1 MTAFDYGVIVIVLA
15 SLALGLWRGLIG
27 EVLALLAWVL
37 AALAAWQFGPEIGV
51 LITAIADPGLRVLAG
66 YAVVFV
72 GVLIVLALV
81 RLAVRGLLKALG
93 LTAVDRLLGV
103 VFRCCARFVD
113 RVDSGGCRWHDLGAE
128 TGTLVGEA
136 QLAPPL
142 ETAVLAASPGCR
154 RKRQNEFDSGS
165 KLK

>member
-1 MTAFDYGVIVIVLA
+1 MTAFDYGVIAILLA

-37 AALAAWQFGPEIGV
+37 AGLAAWQLGPEVGA

-66 YAVVFV
+66 YAAVFV

-93 LTAVDRLLGV
+93 LTAVDRVLGV
-103 VFRCCARFVD
+103 VFGVARGLLIVFILVAI
-113 RVDSGGCRWHDLGAE
+113 GGMTSLPKEIWWRNASLS
-128 TGTLVGEA
+128 
-136 QLAPPL
+136 QPL
-142 ETAVLAASPGCR
+142 ETAVLASKPWLPPEAA
-154 RKRQNEFDSGS
+154 KRIRFR
-165 KLK
+165 

>member
-1 MTAFDYGVIVIVLA
+1 MTAFDYGVIAILLA

-37 AALAAWQFGPEIGV
+37 AGLAAWQLGPEVGA

-66 YAVVFV
+66 YAAVFV

-93 LTAVDRLLGV
+93 LTAVDRVLGV
-103 VFRCCARFVD
+103 VFGVARGLLIVLIL
-113 RVDSGGCRWHDLGAE
+113 VAIGGMTSLPKEIWWRNAILS
-128 TGTLVGEA
+128 
-136 QLAPPL
+136 QPL
-142 ETAVLAASPGCR
+142 ETAVLASKPWLPPEAA
-154 RKRQNEFDSGS
+154 KRIRFR
-165 KLK
+165 

>member
-1 MTAFDYGVIVIVLA
+1 MTAFDYGVIAIVLA

-27 EVLALLAWVL
+27 EVLALLAWVV

-66 YAVVFV
+66 YAVVFC

-103 VFRCCARFVD
+103 FFGIARGVLI
-113 RVDSGGCRWHDLGAE
+113 VLILVAAGGMTSAPKEPWWAKAE
-128 TGTLVGEA
+128 
-136 QLAPPL
+136 LAPPL
-142 ETAVLAASPGCR
+142 ETAVLALKPWLPPEAA
-154 RKRQNEFDSGS
+154 KRIRFR
-165 KLK
+165 

>member
-66 YAVVFV
+66 YAVVFC

-81 RLAVRGLLKALG
+81 RLAVRGMLKALG

-103 VFRCCARFVD
+103 FFGVARGLLIVLIL
-113 RVDSGGCRWHDLGAE
+113 VAVGGMTSAPKEPWWAR
-128 TGTLVGEA
+128 A

-142 ETAVLAASPGCR
+142 ETAVLALKPWLPPEAA
-154 RKRQNEFDSGS
+154 KRIRFR
-165 KLK
+165 

>member
-1 MTAFDYGVIVIVLA
+1 MTAFDYGVIAILLA

-37 AALAAWQFGPEIGV
+37 AGLAAWQLGPEVGG

-66 YAVVFV
+66 YAAVVV

-93 LTAVDRLLGV
+93 LTAVDRVLGV
-103 VFRCCARFVD
+103 VFGVARGLLIVFILVA
-113 RVDSGGCRWHDLGAE
+113 SGGMTSLPK
-128 TGTLVGEA
+128 EA
-136 QLAPPL
+136 WWRNASLSPPL
-142 ETAVLAASPGCR
+142 ETAVLASKPWLPPEAA
-154 RKRQNEFDSGS
+154 KRIRFR
-165 KLK
+165 

>member
-1 MTAFDYGVIVIVLA
+1 MTAFDYGVIVIVVA

-37 AALAAWQFGPEIGV
+37 AGLAAWQIGPEVGD
-51 LITAIADPGLRVLAG
+51 LLTSIADPAWRLLAG
-66 YAVVFV
+66 YAVVFF

-93 LTAVDRLLGV
+93 LTAVDRMLGV
-103 VFRCCARFVD
+103 FFGIARGLLIVLI
-113 RVDSGGCRWHDLGAE
+113 VVAVGGMTSVPKQEWWAK
-128 TGTLVGEA
+128 A

-142 ETAVLAASPGCR
+142 ETAVLALKPWLPPEMA
-154 RKRQNEFDSGS
+154 KRIRYR
-165 KLK
+165 

>member
-1 MTAFDYGVIVIVLA
+1 MTAFDYGVIVIVVA

-37 AALAAWQFGPEIGV
+37 AGLAAWQLGPEVGG
-51 LITAIADPGLRVLAG
+51 LLTAIADPAWRLLAG
-66 YAVVFV
+66 YAAVFF

-103 VFRCCARFVD
+103 CFGIARGVLI
-113 RVDSGGCRWHDLGAE
+113 VLVLVTIGGMTSLPKQEWWAKA
-128 TGTLVGEA
+128 T
-136 QLAPPL
+136 LAPPL
-142 ETAVLAASPGCR
+142 ETAVLGLKSWLPPEVA
-154 RKRQNEFDSGS
+154 KRIRFR
-165 KLK
+165 

>member
-1 MTAFDYGVIVIVLA
+1 MTAFDYGVIAILLA

-37 AALAAWQFGPEIGV
+37 AGLAAWQLGPEVGA

-66 YAVVFV
+66 YAAVFV

-93 LTAVDRLLGV
+93 LTAVDRVLGV
-103 VFRCCARFVD
+103 VFGVARGLLIVFILVAI
-113 RVDSGGCRWHDLGAE
+113 GGMTSLPKEVWWRNASLS
-128 TGTLVGEA
+128 
-136 QLAPPL
+136 QPL
-142 ETAVLAASPGCR
+142 ETAVLASKPWLPPEAA
-154 RKRQNEFDSGS
+154 KRIRFR
-165 KLK
+165 